1 MKPID
6 REAIAK
12 RAQHYEQD
20 IIKFMRDLIAI
31 PSESSQEEGVV
42 LRIKQEMEQ
51 VGFDEV
57 IIDPMGNILGRIGDG
72 KHILAGD
79 AHVDTV
85 GVGNPAEWKWD
96 PHKGKF
102 ENGIIYGRGATDQE
116 SGLVAMVYGVAIL
129 KDLDL
134 TGDFTYYIVGSVQEE
149 DCDGLCW
156 QYIVKEDKIVPE
168 CVVLTEPTNM
178 NVYRGHRGRM
188 EIEVH
193 MKGVSCHGSAPER
206 GVNAIYKM
214 NNLIREIEALNSRL
228 NHHPFLGRGS
238 VTVTEIR
245 SQSPSLCAVPN
256 GCSIHLDRRLTLGE
270 TKDSA
275 VNEIKNLP
283 SFGDAEIEVLQYARP
298 SWRGLVYPTEKYYP
312 TWLLEEDHP
321 LVQAG
326 AKTFERVMGRPA
338 KVDKWVFSTNGVATM
353 GMLGIPSIGFG
364 PANEIYAHTVYD
376 QVPVQDLVDGAKF
389 FAAFPLTYL
398 EQIGG

>member
-1 MKPID
+1 MTVID
-6 REAIAK
+6 PEAISK
-12 RAQHYEQD
+12 RAQHYETD
-20 IIKFMRDLIAI
+20 IIKFMRNLIAI
-31 PSESSQEEGVV
+31 PSESSQEEGVI
-42 LRIKQEMEQ
+42 LRIKEEMEK

-57 IIDPMGNILGRIGDG
+57 IIDPMGNILGRMGSG

-85 GVGNPAEWKWD
+85 GVGNPSEWKWD
-96 PHKGKF
+96 PYKGKF
-102 ENGIIYGRGATDQE
+102 EDGVIYGRGATDQE
-116 SGLVAMVYGVAIL
+116 AGIVSMVYGAAIL

-206 GVNAIYKM
+206 GVNAVYKM
-214 NNLIREIEALNSRL
+214 NNLIREIEELNGRL
-228 NHHPFLGRGS
+228 KNHSFLGKGS
-238 VTVTEIR
+238 VTVTEVR

-270 TKDSA
+270 TKESA
-275 VNEIKNLP
+275 VDEIKSLP
-283 SFGDAEIEVLQYARP
+283 SFGDADVEVLQYARP

-326 AKTFERVMGRPA
+326 AKAFRRVMGRPA
-338 KVDKWVFSTNGVATM
+338 KIDKWVFSTNGVATM

-376 QVPVQDLVDGAKF
+376 QVPVKDLVDAVKF

-398 EQIGG
+398 EQIEA

>member
-1 MKPID
+1 MKVID
-6 REAIAK
+6 REAISK

-20 IIKFMRDLIAI
+20 IIKFMRELIAI
-31 PSESSQEEGVV
+31 PSESSQEEGVIM
-42 LRIKQEMEQ
+42 RIKQEMEKT
-51 VGFDEV
+51 GFDEI
-57 IIDPMGNILGRIGDG
+57 IIDPMGNILGRLGYG

-96 PHKGKF
+96 PYKGKF

-116 SGLVAMVYGVAIL
+116 AGIVSMVYGVAIL
-129 KDLDL
+129 KDLGL

-178 NVYRGHRGRM
+178 NIYRGHRGRM

-206 GVNAIYKM
+206 GINAIYKM
-214 NNLIREIEALNSRL
+214 NNLIREIEDLNKRL
-228 NHHPFLGRGS
+228 KDHPFLGKGS

-270 TKDSA
+270 TKESA

-312 TWLLEEDHP
+312 TWLLEENHP

-326 AKTFERVMGRPA
+326 AKTFERVMECPA
-338 KVDKWVFSTNGVATM
+338 KIDKWVFSTNGVATM

-376 QVPVQDLVDGAKF
+376 QVPVKDLVDGAKF

-398 EQIGG
+398 EQIGA

>member
-1 MKPID
+1 MTALNQ
-6 REAIAK
+6 EAIAK
-12 RAQHYEQD
+12 RAQEYEKD

-42 LRIKQEMEQ
+42 MRIKEEMHK

-57 IIDPMGNILGRIGDG
+57 TIDPMGNILGRIGTG

-85 GVGNPAEWKWD
+85 GVGNPGEWQWD
-96 PHKGKF
+96 PFKGKF

-134 TGDFTYYIVGSVQEE
+134 SGDFTYYIVGSVQEE

-156 QYIVKEDKIVPE
+156 QYIVNEDKLVPE

-178 NVYRGHRGRM
+178 NIHRGHRGRM

-214 NNLIREIEALNSRL
+214 NQLIIEIDELNRRL
-228 NHHPFLGRGS
+228 KPHPFLGKGS

-270 TKDSA
+270 TKQSA
-275 VNEIKNLP
+275 VDEIRNLP
-283 SFGDAEIEVLQYARP
+283 SFGDGEVEVLQYARP
-298 SWRGLVYPTEKYYP
+298 SWRGLTYPTEKYYP
-312 TWLLEEDHP
+312 TWLMEENHP

-326 AKTFERVMGRPA
+326 VKAFERGVGRPT

-353 GMLGIPSIGFG
+353 GMFGIPSIGFG
-364 PANEIYAHTVYD
+364 PANEIYAHTVND
-376 QVPVQDLVDGAKF
+376 QVPVKDLVDGAKF

-398 EQIGG
+398 EQIGA